1 LKLSFSGDN
10 FPRRELEKF
19 VEAKLIMSDYVLFE
33 QKDHVAYVTLN
44 RPERMNALGQD
55 VRKGLIDAF
64 MKVRYE
70 PSIRVAIITGA
81 GDKAFSAGAD
91 LKEHNEIFK
100 KKSYR
105 VGPDYGA
112 LDEPPHSSTI
122 VIETYKPV
130 IAAVNGYA
138 LAGGCELSLACD
150 IRIASEN
157 ASFGLP
163 EAKRGRGAN
172 FATVMLQYLIPR
184 GIAMQML
191 FTGDP
196 ITAQEALRFG
206 LVNQVVPLPELLP
219 AATAL
224 AEKIAKNAPVSLRRI
239 KELSVKSIGSPLFFA
254 LKMAPGPSPY
264 ESQDAREGASAFT
277 EKRSAS
283 WKDD

>member
-10 FPRRELEKF
+10 FPRRESEKF

>member
-1 LKLSFSGDN
+1 MRSLRKSLIAWGRITAPWTSRRIQARSSSKRTSRSLQRSTVMRWPAAASSRWRAISAS
-10 FPRRELEKF
+10 PRRTP
-19 VEAKLIMSDYVLFE
+19 A
-33 QKDHVAYVTLN
+33 
-44 RPERMNALGQD
+44 
-55 VRKGLIDAF
+55 
-64 MKVRYE
+64 
-70 PSIRVAIITGA
+70 
-81 GDKAFSAGAD
+81 
-91 LKEHNEIFK
+91 
-100 KKSYR
+100 
-105 VGPDYGA
+105 
-112 LDEPPHSSTI
+112 
-122 VIETYKPV
+122 
-130 IAAVNGYA
+130 
-138 LAGGCELSLACD
+138 
-150 IRIASEN
+150 
-157 ASFGLP
+157 FGLP

-191 FTGDP
+191 FTGEP

-264 ESQDAREGASAFT
+264 ESQDAREGAAAFT

>member
-1 LKLSFSGDN
+1 M
-10 FPRRELEKF
+10 PE
-19 VEAKLIMSDYVLFE
+19 YVLFE
-33 QKDHVAYVTLN
+33 QKGKVAYVTIN
-44 RPERMNALGQD
+44 RPERMNALGQE

-64 MKVRYE
+64 LKIRHD

-91 LKEHNEIFK
+91 LKEHKELFDK
-100 KKSYR
+100 KPYR

-112 LDEPPHSSTI
+112 LDEPPHSSAI

-138 LAGGCELSLACD
+138 LAGGCELAIACD
-150 IRIASEN
+150 LRIASEN
-157 ASFGLP
+157 ATFALP

-184 GIAMQML
+184 CVAMEML

-196 ITAQEALRFG
+196 ISAQDALRYG
-206 LVNQVVPLPELLP
+206 LVNRVVPLSDLIPS
-219 AATAL
+219 ATAL
-224 AEKIAKNAPVSLRRI
+224 AEKIATNAPTSLRRI

-264 ESQDAREGASAFT
+264 ETEDAREGATAFT
-277 EKRSAS
+277 EKRAAT
-283 WKDD
+283 WKGDS